1 MMGGEDKVAAVAVG
15 QRINVV
21 GTSGAGKTTL
31 AQRLSRQ
38 LDLPHVEL
46 DALYWGPN
54 WTEPQQDVFRQ
65 QVAVALGKP
74 RWVVDGNY
82 STVRDIVWEQ
92 ADTIVWLD
100 YPLSLVLWQI
110 TRRTV
115 RRAAQQEELWQG
127 NREDWRRV
135 FSRESIIVWAVQTH
149 RRRRRQYRA
158 LFADPVHAHLLKVRL
173 LSPRHT
179 ETWLATLSPAHL
191 SLSTDHSP
199 LATDH

>member
-1 MMGGEDKVAAVAVG
+1 MMGGKDNAAAAVG

-21 GTSGAGKTTL
+21 GTSGSGKTTL

-54 WTEPQQDVFRQ
+54 WTEPQRDVFRQ
-65 QVAVALGKP
+65 QVAQALSQP

-82 STVRDIVWEQ
+82 SAVRDIVW
-92 ADTIVWLD
+92 ARVDTVVWLD

-115 RRAAQQEELWQG
+115 RRAARQQELWQG
-127 NREDWRRV
+127 NREDWRRM
-135 FSRESIIVWAVQTH
+135 FSRESIILWALQTY
-149 RRRRRQYRA
+149 RRRRRQYQA
-158 LFADPVHAHLLKVRL
+158 LFTDPAHAYLLKVRL

-179 ETWLATLSPAHL
+179 ETWLATLTPDHS
-191 SLSTDHSP
+191 SLATDHSP
-199 LATDH
+199 